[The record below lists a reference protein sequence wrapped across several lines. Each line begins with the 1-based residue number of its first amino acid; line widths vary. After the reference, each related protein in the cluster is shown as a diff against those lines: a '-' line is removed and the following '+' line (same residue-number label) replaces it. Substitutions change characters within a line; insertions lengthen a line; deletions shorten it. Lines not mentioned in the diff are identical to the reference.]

1 MEKGFIKLHRSILE
15 WGWWGDI
22 NTSRLFI
29 YMLIKANPANKNWR
43 GIDVERGSFIT
54 SRAILSADTG
64 LTDQQIRTAL
74 NHLQNTNEI
83 TIKSTNK
90 TTKITVTNYD
100 KYQQSAFVNQ
110 PAEQPTSNQQNVE
123 QVTNKTHDEQP
134 ANNQYEEVKEEKKEE
149 KKKEDTKVSS
159 KKEKSLFLQKLLSF
173 GIEEQ
178 VAEDWIAIRNAK
190 KASKSN
196 TALKIIENAL
206 HSIKVKYGI
215 SANDAISICVSKGW
229 YGCNVSYFENVCF
242 SDYGITSAQQEMNLQ
257 IKKDY
262 WQ

>member
-54 SRAILSADTG
+54 SRATLSADTG
-64 LTDQQIRTAL
+64 LSNQQIRTAL
-74 NHLQNTNEI
+74 NHLQTTNEI

-100 KYQQSAFVNQ
+100 KYQQSVFVNQ
-110 PAEQPTSNQQNVE
+110 PAEQPTSNQQNN
-123 QVTNKTHDEQP
+123 QQLTSKTSSNQP

-159 KKEKSLFLQKLLSF
+159 KKEKTIFLQKLLSF

-190 KASKSN
+190 KASTSN
-196 TALKIIENAL
+196 TALRLIENAL
-206 HSIKVKYGI
+206 NAIKTKYGI
-215 SANDAISICVSKGW
+215 SATDAISICVAKGW
-229 YGCNVSYFENVCF
+229 YGCNPTYFENVCF
-242 SDYGITSAQQEMNLQ
+242 SDYGITPAQQELNLQ
-257 IKKDY
+257 TNNDY

>member
-29 YMLIKANPANKNWR
+29 YMLIKANTVDKNWR

-54 SRAILSADTG
+54 SRATLSADTG

-74 NHLQNTNEI
+74 NHLQTTNEI

-110 PAEQPTSNQQNVE
+110 PAEQPTSNQQNN
-123 QVTNKTHDEQP
+123 QQLTSKTSSNQP

-159 KKEKSLFLQKLLSF
+159 KKEKVFVKPTVEEVREYCRQRGNHVDADKFWNYYESNGWKVGKNPMKDWKAAVRTWERNDTDVAKEAAQLSVNF
-173 GIEEQ
+173 GE
-178 VAEDWIAIRNAK
+178 RNYVERNEK
-190 KASKSN
+190 
-196 TALKIIENAL
+196 
-206 HSIKVKYGI
+206 
-215 SANDAISICVSKGW
+215 
-229 YGCNVSYFENVCF
+229 
-242 SDYGITSAQQEMNLQ
+242 
-257 IKKDY
+257 Y
-262 WQ
+262 WQQ